1 MCLWGC
7 YDLYGRKAFEIDRT
21 VLQVLALKGE
31 CKMKK
36 TGKGLYWAP
45 RILSILFICFL
56 SLFSLDVF
64 EPGKG
69 IGELLLGL
77 FMHNIPSI
85 IMAVLLAIAW
95 RKDIVGAVSY
105 FGAGLLYIGL
115 VAFSAISSGFPW
127 YLAITRSLPIAGP
140 AFIIGA
146 LFLINWK
153 NRKAMHNSTKREK
166 TDGSF
171 Q

>member
-1 MCLWGC
+1 
-7 YDLYGRKAFEIDRT
+7 
-21 VLQVLALKGE
+21 
-31 CKMKK
+31 MKK
-36 TGKGLYWAP
+36 TGKVLYWIP

-56 SLFSLDVF
+56 TIFSFDVF

-69 IGELLLGL
+69 IGEILLGL

-95 RKDIVGAVSY
+95 KKEIVGAVSY

-115 VAFSAISSGFPW
+115 VVINSDLPW
-127 YLAITRSLPIAGP
+127 YIAITWSLTISGP

-146 LFLINWK
+146 LFLISWGK
-153 NRKAMHNSTKREK
+153 RKTTHNSIKREK
-166 TDGSF
+166 IDGTF

>member
-69 IGELLLGL
+69 IG
-77 FMHNIPSI
+77 
-85 IMAVLLAIAW
+85 
-95 RKDIVGAVSY
+95 
-105 FGAGLLYIGL
+105 
-115 VAFSAISSGFPW
+115 
-127 YLAITRSLPIAGP
+127 
-140 AFIIGA
+140 
-146 LFLINWK
+146 
-153 NRKAMHNSTKREK
+153 
-166 TDGSF
+166 
-171 Q
+171 